1 MPIYL
6 ILIAASWIILIS
18 ILYLRQLKHREV
30 NKLTEGH
37 IGNGRA
43 KIQSR
48 QLEYRAHTLK
58 IFFWLCRISNALSG
72 LSLVVLIRGYSS
84 LLHAGSSLQ
93 WLPLWSTGTRHLGFR
108 SCSTWAQ
115 QLCHTG
121 SLVTAHRLRCSALCG
136 IFPEQGWNQGP
147 CMGRL
152 ILIHCTIREVWEST
166 FLIKCYMVPTK

>member
-72 LSLVVLIRGYSS
+72 
-84 LLHAGSSLQ
+84 
-93 WLPLWSTGTRHLGFR
+93 LPLWSTGTRHLGFR